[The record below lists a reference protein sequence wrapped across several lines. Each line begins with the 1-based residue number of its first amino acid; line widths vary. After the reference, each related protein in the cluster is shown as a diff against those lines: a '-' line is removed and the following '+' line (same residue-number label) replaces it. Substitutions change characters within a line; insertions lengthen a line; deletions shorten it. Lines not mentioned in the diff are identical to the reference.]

1 MNPRLVADY
10 ACKTGE
16 GPLWHPQE
24 KKVFWCD
31 IPNGR
36 LFSYDPSTDR
46 HEQLYDGDV
55 IGGFTIQEDGKL
67 LLFMARG
74 AIRIYDK
81 GGFITIVDEI
91 PGETASRFN
100 DVIADPEGRV
110 FCGTMPSPDH
120 LGKLYRLDTDGSL
133 TEVLDEIGCSNGM
146 GFTPDRKQMYYTD
159 STARKVYLL
168 DYDASSG
175 DLSNHRVFLDV
186 GDEEGVP
193 DGMTVDAEGHIWSA
207 RWDGH
212 CLVRYNPT
220 GTEVARVEFPARK
233 VSSVTFGGDA
243 YADAYVTTA
252 GGDDKQNE
260 GTGAGGLFQ
269 VDLGVTGVPEFV
281 SRVGC

>member
-46 HEQLYDGDV
+46 HEQLYHGDV

-91 PGETASRFN
+91 PGEAASRFN

-175 DLSNHRVFLDV
+175 DLSNQRVFRDV

-193 DGMTVDAEGHIWSA
+193 DGMTVDAEGHVWSA

>member
-1 MNPRLVADY
+1 M
-10 ACKTGE
+10 
-16 GPLWHPQE
+16 
-24 KKVFWCD
+24 
-31 IPNGR
+31 
-36 LFSYDPSTDR
+36 
-46 HEQLYDGDV
+46 
-55 IGGFTIQEDGKL
+55 
-67 LLFMARG
+67 
-74 AIRIYDK
+74 
-81 GGFITIVDEI
+81 
-91 PGETASRFN
+91 
-100 DVIADPEGRV
+100 
-110 FCGTMPSPDH
+110 
-120 LGKLYRLDTDGSL
+120 
-133 TEVLDEIGCSNGM
+133 
-146 GFTPDRKQMYYTD
+146 
-159 STARKVYLL
+159 
-168 DYDASSG
+168 
-175 DLSNHRVFLDV
+175 FLDV

-269 VDLGVTGVPEFV
+269 VNLGVTGVPEFV

>member
-1 MNPRLVADY
+1 LNPRLVADY

-36 LFSYDPSTDR
+36 LFSYDPSSDR
-46 HEQLYDGDV
+46 HEQLYHGDV

-175 DLSNHRVFLDV
+175 DLSNQRVFRDF
-186 GDEEGVP
+186 GAEEGVP

-269 VDLGVTGVPEFV
+269 VNLGVTGVPEFV

>member
-36 LFSYDPSTDR
+36 LFSYDPSSDR
-46 HEQLYDGDV
+46 HEQLYHGDV

-175 DLSNHRVFLDV
+175 DLSNQRVFRDF
-186 GDEEGVP
+186 GAEEGVP

-269 VDLGVTGVPEFV
+269 VNLGVTGVPEFV

>member
-1 MNPRLVADY
+1 
-10 ACKTGE
+10 
-16 GPLWHPQE
+16 
-24 KKVFWCD
+24 
-31 IPNGR
+31 
-36 LFSYDPSTDR
+36 
-46 HEQLYDGDV
+46 
-55 IGGFTIQEDGKL
+55 
-67 LLFMARG
+67 
-74 AIRIYDK
+74 
-81 GGFITIVDEI
+81 
-91 PGETASRFN
+91 
-100 DVIADPEGRV
+100 
-110 FCGTMPSPDH
+110 
-120 LGKLYRLDTDGSL
+120 
-133 TEVLDEIGCSNGM
+133 
-146 GFTPDRKQMYYTD
+146 MYYTD

-175 DLSNHRVFLDV
+175 DLSNQRVFRDF
-186 GDEEGVP
+186 GAEEGVP

-269 VDLGVTGVPEFV
+269 VNLGVTGVPEFV